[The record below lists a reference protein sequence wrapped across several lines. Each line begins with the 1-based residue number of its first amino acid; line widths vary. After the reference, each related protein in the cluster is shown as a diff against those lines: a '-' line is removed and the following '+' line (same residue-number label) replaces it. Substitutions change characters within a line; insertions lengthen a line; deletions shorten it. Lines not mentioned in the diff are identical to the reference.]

1 MWSIL
6 AISSH
11 VPTTALPHRK
21 VFGDGADES
30 TGTTKKLILT
40 NQTTYKLMRKQIQ
53 QATSG
58 TPEPPQQVRI
68 WKDSQP
74 F

>member
-1 MWSIL
+1 VWSIL

-30 TGTTKKLILT
+30 TGTTKKLVLT

-53 QATSG
+53 QAASG
-58 TPEPPQQVRI
+58 TPELQQQVCI
-68 WKDSQP
+68 WKYSQP